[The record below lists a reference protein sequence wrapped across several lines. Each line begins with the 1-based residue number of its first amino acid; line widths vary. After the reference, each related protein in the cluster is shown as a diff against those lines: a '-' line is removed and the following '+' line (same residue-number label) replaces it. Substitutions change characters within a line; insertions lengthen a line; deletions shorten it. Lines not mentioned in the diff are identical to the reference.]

1 MPVIETSTFRP
12 AWWLRNAHAQTIWP
26 ALLRRVPRPEWERQ
40 RIELPDGDFLDADWS
55 VVGAKRAVIVT
66 HGLEGHSRQTYVTGM
81 VRAFNRAGWDAIA
94 WNFRGCSGEP
104 NRLPKAYHS
113 GATEDLV
120 AVIHHALGRKNY
132 DQIAVVG
139 FSLGANL
146 TLKFL
151 GELGSRPGIVCG
163 GAAVS
168 VPCDLRASAE
178 YMARPGCALYM
189 RRFLREMARRIEGK
203 RTVFGSQ
210 ISAANFRAMRT
221 FKEFD
226 DAYTAPHHG
235 FVDAHDY
242 WAKCSAN
249 RFLPSIRVPTLILN
263 AQDDPFLAPECFP
276 WDTARQS
283 EHVYL
288 DAPRHGG
295 HVGFV
300 GNGGPWGEYWN
311 EAQAVQFMGA
321 I

>member
-1 MPVIETSTFRP
+1 M
-12 AWWLRNAHAQTIWP
+12 WP
-26 ALLRRVPRPEWERQ
+26 AVFRRVPRPDWERK

-55 VVGAKRAVIVT
+55 VVGGKQAVIVT
-66 HGLEGHSRQTYVTGM
+66 HGLEGHSRQTYITGM

-104 NRLPKAYHS
+104 NRLAKAYHS
-113 GATEDLV
+113 GATEDLL

-132 DQIAVVG
+132 DRITVVG

-178 YMARPGCALYM
+178 YMARPECAFYM
-189 RRFLREMARRIEGK
+189 RRFLREMGKRIEAK
-203 RTVFGSQ
+203 RVVFGDR
-210 ISAANFRAMRT
+210 ISSADFRAMRT

-235 FVDAHDY
+235 FADAHDY

-249 RFLPSIRVPTLILN
+249 SFLPSIRVPTLIVS
-263 AQDDPFLAPECFP
+263 AQDDPFLAPACFP
-276 WDTARQS
+276 WEAARQS

-288 DAPRHGG
+288 DAPLNGG

-300 GNGGPWGEYWN
+300 GNGNSRREYWN
-311 EAQAVQFMGA
+311 EARAVQFLGA